1 MTPLPLG
8 INIIVLNTHNNIS
21 IGYSVKI
28 VVNVLKYRSFRKD
41 DLWKWMLKGIKEQIL
56 EAEMIPGKKP
66 MWSILL
72 GGEK

>member
-1 MTPLPLG
+1 
-8 INIIVLNTHNNIS
+8 
-21 IGYSVKI
+21 
-28 VVNVLKYRSFRKD
+28 
-41 DLWKWMLKGIKEQIL
+41 MLKGIKEQIL